1 MKLRVCSLTIGLIF
15 AQVSAVAQW
24 ADYGLWSS
32 VSVSQKVAKKT
43 SASLDFAARFNNN
56 FSVLG
61 TTFVDSEISRE
72 VLDDVNL
79 GAAIRVG
86 GSQTDEYHWESRLRL
101 AFNAKYKTKVGGKSS
116 LSFRLQYQSGTKGVG
131 PTVFSNATRFKVS
144 CRHKVSKEFR
154 LSLSSEVFFKPFYSS
169 YEWSDTRVRIS
180 IRKKI
185 SKRRYV
191 TFGYQ
196 LERPRFGPD
205 PWSEHAIV
213 CNFSLE
219 KKRRKAGK

>member
-24 ADYGLWSS
+24 ADYGLGSS

-101 AFNAKYKTKVGGKSS
+101 AFNAKYKTKVGDKSS
-116 LSFRLQYQSGTKGVG
+116 LSFRLQDPHHIFDQTERALQLRGLGNLG
-131 PTVFSNATRFKVS
+131 GELHPRDAFTR
-144 CRHKVSKEFR
+144 
-154 LSLSSEVFFKPFYSS
+154 
-169 YEWSDTRVRIS
+169 
-180 IRKKI
+180 
-185 SKRRYV
+185 
-191 TFGYQ
+191 
-196 LERPRFGPD
+196 
-205 PWSEHAIV
+205 
-213 CNFSLE
+213 
-219 KKRRKAGK
+219 